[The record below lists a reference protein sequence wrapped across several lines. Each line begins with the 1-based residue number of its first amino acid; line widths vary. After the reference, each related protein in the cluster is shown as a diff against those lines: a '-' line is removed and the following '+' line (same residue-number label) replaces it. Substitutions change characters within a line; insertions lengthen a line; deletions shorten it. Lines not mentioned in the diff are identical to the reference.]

1 MPPRKNITALL
12 LLCTAAFG
20 IAPVAGAQDQ
30 KKNPAGKIYVTSTNG
45 DTHINNGVRVDS
57 VTEKSTY
64 TAEGTVIETKANSDV
79 SIVLSNGTGICLSGN
94 TRVQIRT
101 FKQEAFRPGRTD
113 MQEEPS
119 VSHTQIFVE
128 YGAIGISTSD
138 LAAGSTMEIDT
149 PDASAALHGG
159 QAVIQVGDNLTEISM
174 VQGSATVSVGPSGD
188 SSVVNSG
195 QQLET
200 HTAGPGHANVVEVLD
215 LPAGKTAG
223 SVQQS
228 LEAMVTTASDA
239 TRQVYFNVQ
248 TPRAGSTAGSGSTSG
263 SAGARVSAGA
273 PGSATAPGS
282 DSAPAFANASGSAGA
297 PGGSE
302 IDVFDANSTQG
313 ATSAPGAA
321 PQIVAVPVVPAIQ
334 PFPTNVS
341 PANLTGS

>member
-1 MPPRKNITALL
+1 MLPRKNLPALL
-12 LLCTAAFG
+12 LLCAAAFG
-20 IAPVAGAQDQ
+20 IASVAGAQDQ
-30 KKNPAGKIYVTSTNG
+30 KKNPAGKIYVTTTNG
-45 DTHINNGVRVDS
+45 DTHINNGVRVDPL
-57 VTEKSTY
+57 TEKSTY
-64 TAEGTVIETKANSDV
+64 TAEGTVIETKANSNA
-79 SIVLSNGTGICLSGN
+79 SIVLSNGTGIYLDGN

-101 FKQEAFRPGRTD
+101 FNQEAFRPGRTD

-119 VSHTQIFVE
+119 VSHTKIFVE
-128 YGAIGISTSD
+128 FGAIGISTGD
-138 LAAGSTMEIDT
+138 MAAGSTMQIDT

-174 VQGSATVSVGPSGD
+174 VHGSATVSIGSSGEP
-188 SSVVNSG
+188 SVVNSG

-200 HTAGPGHANVVEVLD
+200 HTAGAGHANVVEVLD

-223 SVQQS
+223 SLQQS
-228 LEAMVTTASDA
+228 LEALVTTASDA

-248 TPRAGSTAGSGSTSG
+248 TPRAGSTSG
-263 SAGARVSAGA
+263 SAGAPASAGA

-282 DSAPAFANASGSAGA
+282 VGA
-297 PGGSE
+297 PGGAE

-321 PQIVAVPVVPAIQ
+321 PQIVAVPVVPATQ

-341 PANLTGS
+341 PANLTGG